1 MKRLLI
7 IAALSLFAL
16 SANATLPIWYQ
27 AVGVVTTEQSEIGT
41 ADFYQLELGYF
52 TTAAACENAI
62 KWQNNLL
69 TSGDVET
76 PLNGKK
82 VFQNAG
88 GVCHPVLPYQMSGWK
103 AIGTAIVQQHDRQSK
118 RLPLIIG
125 PFADKE
131 TCDGAVTTQNSLTLQ
146 NTPITGRNVGY
157 KAFASCRF
165 VW

>member
-1 MKRLLI
+1 MKKLFITLVLL
-7 IAALSLFAL
+7 AFTAT
-16 SANATLPIWYQ
+16 ANATLPIWYQ

-52 TTAAACENAI
+52 TTATTCENAI
-62 KWQNNLL
+62 KGQNKLL
-69 TSGDVET
+69 TLDGVET
-76 PLNGKK
+76 PFNGKK
-82 VFQNAG
+82 VFQNAS

-103 AIGTAIVQQHDRQSK
+103 AIGTAIVQQSERQSK

-131 TCDGAVTTQNSLTLQ
+131 TCEGAVTTQNSLALQ

-157 KAFASCRF
+157 KAFASCRL

>member
-1 MKRLLI
+1 MKKLLI
-7 IAALSLFAL
+7 TLVLLTFTAA
-16 SANATLPIWYQ
+16 ANATLPIWYQ

-41 ADFYQLELGYF
+41 ADFYQLELEYF
-52 TTAAACENAI
+52 TTATACENAI
-62 KWQNNLL
+62 KGQNGLL
-69 TSGDVET
+69 TLNGAET
-76 PLNGKK
+76 PFNGKK

-103 AIGTAIVQQHDRQSK
+103 AIGTAIVQQYDRQSK

-131 TCDGAVTTQNSLTLQ
+131 TCEGAVVTQNSLTLQ

-157 KAFASCRF
+157 KAFASCRL